1 MTLFDKA
8 QALKF
13 PNLVAINF
21 DHRSDLE
28 EFPGSFWLY
37 DRLFSISVFLK
48 KSSIDFQPSYFS
60 LKKTN
65 SFGIGYGQ
73 FLQLCVL
80 ISMISTN
87 HFGLM
92 TKFRIILI
100 SRHEVVVVVVI
111 IT

>member
-37 DRLFSISVFLK
+37 HRLFSISVFLK
-48 KSSIDFQPSYFS
+48 KSSIDFQPSYFFFKENKFLWYWLRS
-60 LKKTN
+60 ISSIVCLN
-65 SFGIGYGQ
+65 FNDFYESFRPYDEI
-73 FLQLCVL
+73 
-80 ISMISTN
+80 
-87 HFGLM
+87 
-92 TKFRIILI
+92 
-100 SRHEVVVVVVI
+100 
-111 IT
+111 